1 MVTIGAVVP
10 IVLLVRSGFELVGL
24 VLSSLG
30 LVTSPNVV
38 FYLLFNIFGLFIFSL
53 VAIGF
58 AVDAIG
64 VEEVEEVTVT
74 IGWLCHLGL
83 GLGAE
88 RGDVE

>member
-1 MVTIGAVVP
+1 MTIRAVVP

-58 AVDAIG
+58 AVDMIK

-74 IGWLCHLGL
+74 IGWLCQLEL

-88 RGDVE
+88 RGDVK

>member
-58 AVDAIG
+58 AVDTIE

-83 GLGAE
+83 LGAE